1 MATLTP
7 QTRSDAGTREIALAE
22 VVAALSH
29 ALDLT
34 QGQPRGHAG
43 RSCLLGLR
51 LAFEIGLDRES
62 QSNLYYAILLKD
74 SGCSSSAARMSE
86 IFGGGDDLELK
97 RAGKLVDFSRPSEAL
112 RFIRDQSGGAG
123 ALGRA
128 REVIMTA
135 IRAAR
140 MSGEIVETRC
150 DRGARIVAGL
160 GFPQAAAEAV
170 RALDEHWDGS
180 GKPLGL
186 RGDAIP
192 VLARIACLAQTAD
205 VFATAYGPGTAR
217 RMVADRRGR
226 WFDPDLADAF
236 LAIGDADPIWAS
248 MRETADPAAVAAADP
263 DASVRIVDDAD
274 LDRLAEAFAQVIDA
288 KSPYTFNHST
298 GVARYAMAIAREMD
312 IPAGERGPLRRAALL
327 HDIGKLGVSNGILDK
342 PGKLTDDE
350 FAAIRRHPRFTEEIL
365 SRVSAFAPIAFV
377 AGAHHERLDGS
388 GYHRGLTG
396 TDLPRDARILAVAD
410 VFEAMHAD
418 RPYRAGMPVERIL
431 EIMRGEIGSAFCGE
445 CVTALETGVA
455 WDCDDAAAVESAP
468 RDD

>member
-1 MATLTP
+1 MTTLLSPTHAT
-7 QTRSDAGTREIALAE
+7 AGAREVALAE

-43 RSCLLGLR
+43 RSCILGLR
-51 LAFEIGLDRES
+51 IASDIGLDREA

-86 IFGGGDDLELK
+86 IFGGGDDIELK

-112 RFIRDQSGGAG
+112 RFLKDQAGGVG

-128 REVIMTA
+128 REVLMTA

-160 GFPQAAAEAV
+160 GFPEPAADAV

-186 RGDAIP
+186 RGEAIP

-205 VFATAYGPGTAR
+205 VFTTAYGPDTAR
-217 RMVADRRGR
+217 RMVSDRRAR
-226 WFDPDLADAF
+226 WFDPGIADAF
-236 LAIGDADPIWAS
+236 LAIGDDDPIWAT
-248 MRETADPAAVAAADP
+248 MRDAPDPAAVAAAEP
-263 DASVRIVDDAD
+263 DASLRIVHDSD

-298 GVARYAMAIAREMD
+298 GVARFAMAIAREMD
-312 IPAGERGPLRRAALL
+312 VPIAERGPLRRAALL

-342 PGKLTDDE
+342 PGKLTDEE
-350 FAAIRRHPRFTEEIL
+350 FTAVRHHPRFTEEIL

-377 AGAHHERLDGS
+377 AGAHHERLDGR

-396 TDLPRDARILAVAD
+396 DDLPRDARILAVAD

-431 EIMRGEIGSAFCGE
+431 DIMRGEIGSAFCGD

-455 WDCDDAAAVESAP
+455 WGIEDALSDGFEQSG
-468 RDD
+468 D